1 MLRVRITGL
10 WDWLKQF
17 QGSQTWN
24 LVSAETMKMQP
35 RILPLSLRKLRV
47 SVRMT
52 TILVGVGYFHSRS
65 FAFGTV

>member
-1 MLRVRITGL
+1 
-10 WDWLKQF
+10 
-17 QGSQTWN
+17 
-24 LVSAETMKMQP
+24 MKMQP

-65 FAFGTV
+65 FDLRRSREGATGLLRMTGSLVQG